1 MNIRTITTITFFAF
15 TLAIYSQTP
24 TVEENK
30 PATSKKFPFNGMG
43 RVILKS
49 ADINTTRQPYLTQAD
64 FTSANTVY
72 VICYDYRLASD
83 IVIPEGCVLQFDGG
97 SISGKYKITGT
108 NTGINAPLV
117 TIFGTDISLAGIWNV
132 REAYPEWFGAKGDG
146 ESDDA
151 DAIQKTFEL
160 RCPVYLQS
168 KVYGVGKPIYLPE
181 SSTLLSCVS
190 ELNVNPHALSFST
203 NNYTSQRGCLKS
215 LSQIDEILNIDG
227 ISVTLKNIAIDGNSK
242 KADCGIGQ
250 DRTRYKSRVVIDNC
264 YVYDCKYGISTALYL
279 SEIVNN
285 TCHQCDVGFHNESSK
300 GATMTSLTIT
310 RNYAKNCS
318 IGYKLVGLIYS
329 NLLNNAC
336 DKCTTGVIVRRVRC
350 CNMLSNGF
358 EMVDNLYVLSDYCD
372 ALEFNG
378 VYGVMKD
385 GSTAFSTE
393 DSFFGDFA
401 VKNFKM
407 LHFDKIKSLIDIT
420 GNTEPT
426 KHCVV
431 HVDRSINKFLCKGKG
446 NYIIVET
453 EKNMLDGISF
463 TPYKE
468 NTEPLYPS
476 GHSRVTK
483 THLFNIANGAYF
495 IEGFKTAKGS
505 NTRMIY
511 EIAEVTLE
519 PGDYLFGGF
528 ITSDEN
534 IREGI
539 TCVISENSFTNNTI
553 ISTRHNVGSFK
564 IDKRKTVHM
573 SIYIRGVED
582 VPNMI
587 IAPYITKVN

>member
-1 MNIRTITTITFFAF
+1 MDIRALTTIAFFAF
-15 TLAIYSQTP
+15 TLAIYSQTL
-24 TVEENK
+24 TEEENK
-30 PATSKKFPFNGMG
+30 PAASKKYPFNGMG
-43 RVILKS
+43 RRILKS
-49 ADINTTRQPYLTQAD
+49 ADTNRQPFITQAD

-72 VICYDYRLASD
+72 VFRYDYKLASD
-83 IVIPEGCVLQFDGG
+83 VVIPEGCILQFDGG

-108 NTGINAPLV
+108 NTCINAPLV
-117 TIFGTDISLAGIWNV
+117 TILGTDVSLAGIWNV

-146 ESDDA
+146 VSDDA
-151 DAIQKTFEL
+151 LAIQKAFEL

-168 KVYGVGKPIYLPE
+168 KLYGIRKPICLPE
-181 SSTLLSCVS
+181 SSTLSSCIS
-190 ELNVNPHALSFST
+190 EHNVNPHAVSLST
-203 NNYTSQRGCLKS
+203 INYSSQRGCLKA

-227 ISVTLKNIAIDGNSK
+227 ISVTIRNIAIDGNSK
-242 KADCGIGQ
+242 FADCGIGQ

-264 YVYDCKYGISTALYL
+264 YVYDCKFGMSTALYL

-285 TCHQCDVGFHNESSK
+285 TCHQCDVGFHNESGKS
-300 GATMTSLTIT
+300 ATMTSLTIT

-336 DKCTTGVIVRRVRC
+336 DKCTTGVFISRVRC

-385 GSTAFSTE
+385 GSTAFCTE
-393 DSFFGDFA
+393 DSFFGDFT

-407 LHFDKIKSLIDIT
+407 LHFAKIKSLIDIT
-420 GNTEPT
+420 GNIEPT
-426 KHCVV
+426 KYCVI
-431 HVDRSINKFLCKGKG
+431 HVDRSINKFLCQGKG
-446 NYIIVET
+446 NCIIVET
-453 EKNMLDGISF
+453 EKNMLDSIFF
-463 TPYKE
+463 TPYKD
-468 NTEPLYPS
+468 NTEYLYS
-476 GHSRVTK
+476 SVHSRATK
-483 THLFNIANGAYF
+483 EHLFNIANGAYY
-495 IEGFKTAKGS
+495 IEGFNTAKGS
-505 NTRMIY
+505 NTKLIY
-511 EIAEVTLE
+511 EIAEVTLD

-539 TCVISENSFTNNTI
+539 SCVISENSFTNNTI
-553 ISTRHNVGSFK
+553 ASTRHNVGIFK

-573 SIYIRGVED
+573 SIYIRGVKD